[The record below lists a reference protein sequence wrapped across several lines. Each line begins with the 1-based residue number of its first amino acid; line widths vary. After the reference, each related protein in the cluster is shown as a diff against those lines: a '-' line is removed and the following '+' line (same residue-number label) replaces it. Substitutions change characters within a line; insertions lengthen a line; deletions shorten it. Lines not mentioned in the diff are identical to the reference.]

1 METLMQYLPILIPIV
16 VIQYILAIVALI
28 HLLKHPHYRFG
39 NKIIWIL
46 VVLFVQFIG
55 PILYFTVGRGEE

>member
-1 METLMQYLPILIPIV
+1 MEAFMEYLPILLPIV
-16 VIQYILAIVALI
+16 VIQYILAIIALI

-39 NKIIWIL
+39 NKVIWIL

>member
-55 PILYFTVGRGEE
+55 PILYFAVGRGEE